1 MNDYNSKL
9 DEDLFPLIRNFKK
22 PNILEQTPSKM
33 KIAIK
38 IKNIPAM

>member
-1 MNDYNSKL
+1 MIINRRDKT
-9 DEDLFPLIRNFKK
+9 K